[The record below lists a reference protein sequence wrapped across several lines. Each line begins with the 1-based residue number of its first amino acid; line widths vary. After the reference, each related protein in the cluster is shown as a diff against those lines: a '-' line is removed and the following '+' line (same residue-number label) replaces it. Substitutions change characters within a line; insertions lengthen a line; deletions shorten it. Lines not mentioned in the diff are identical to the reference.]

1 MFPILTA
8 LASANCPHGGK
19 ASFMATSAKV
29 MIQAGPVFIAGD
41 QCVITP
47 CAFTVPPNK
56 PQPCVKGVVVT
67 ASAKVLVEG
76 KPVIVQSPSDLAQSA
91 EQIPA
96 GPLVYGSV
104 QMKVLAT

>member
-1 MFPILTA
+1 MFPILNA
-8 LASANCPHGGK
+8 LASANCPHGSK
-19 ASFMATSAKV
+19 ASFLATSTKV
-29 MIQAGPVFIAGD
+29 MIEMGPVFITGD
-41 QCVITP
+41 QCMIVP
-47 CAFTVPPNK
+47 CAFTVPTSK

-67 ASAKVLVEG
+67 PASKVLVEG
-76 KPVIVQSPSDLAQSA
+76 KPVIVQGPADMAQSA

>member
-8 LASANCPHGGK
+8 LASANCPHGSK
-19 ASFMATSAKV
+19 ATFMATSTKV
-29 MIQAGPVFIAGD
+29 MIEMGPVFVTGD
-41 QCVITP
+41 QCIIIP
-47 CAFTVPPNK
+47 CPFTVPPSK

-67 ASAKVLVEG
+67 ASAKVLAEG

-96 GPLVYGSV
+96 GPLVYASV